1 MSIYKLIL
9 RFEFAILKTYYL
21 FHNWLTIQAAC
32 VEYKSYPKMFGQIE
46 ILNKGIIKLGEN
58 VIFQSS
64 TKYNFV
70 GIKKHCSLAVLK
82 NAVLEIG
89 DNTGFSGVSLFCS
102 NSIIIGKNVCC
113 GGNVSIWDTDFH
125 SINYKDRIEL
135 NTKHVKTAPIV
146 IGNDVFIGA
155 ESIIMKGVRIGE
167 KSIIGAGSVV
177 TKDIGDKEIWAGN
190 PAVFIR
196 KIEF

>member
-1 MSIYKLIL
+1 MSIFKLIL
-9 RFEFAILKTYYL
+9 NFEFALVKTYDL
-21 FHNWLTIQAAC
+21 FHNWLTIKAAC
-32 VEYKSYPKMFGQIE
+32 VKYKDYPKMYGQIE
-46 ILNKGIIKLGEN
+46 IYNKGILKLGKN

-70 GIKKHCSLAVLK
+70 GIKKYCSFAVLE

-89 DNTGFSGVSLFCS
+89 DNSGFSGVSLFCS
-102 NSIIIGKNVCC
+102 NKITIGENVCC

-125 SINYKDRIEL
+125 SINYLDRKEL
-135 NTKHVKTAPIV
+135 NTKTTKAAPIV

-155 ESIIMKGVRIGE
+155 ESIILKGVRIGE

-177 TKDIGDKEIWAGN
+177 TKDIGDNEIWAGN
-190 PAVFIR
+190 PAIFIR
-196 KIEF
+196 KIDL